1 MTEKNQSKKALWIFP
16 NFKESIDELPKS
28 QRALVWQAVCEIGL
42 GYDFDIKKCTTSQKM
57 CIKLIYPLLKLRN
70 VGGSI
75 VSGEKRNPEGK
86 NGLNDCNKTISE
98 DNPYPNP
105 SDNPIDNPEDN
116 PLFKKEI
123 RNKEQEKEKEKEK
136 KKDIFLDEFEK
147 FWKEFTPVKCNGRF
161 VDKGS
166 KKTAYEKY
174 VKILEKGEKHENI
187 IRGTREYISHCQA
200 NNQLTCGATVFLN
213 QERWKCDYGA
223 TIDGNS
229 RTEHGESRSILETY
243 AEIAL
248 EYK

>member
-1 MTEKNQSKKALWIFP
+1 MEWTKIPIDLLQSRKSDKEILAITKYQLLWAMLERKPDDDTALRYLTKKQLQIANDFMLSIEQCVCNDIKSVISSRKRQKNFYEKNQTVKENSNGKTNGKTNCNTNCLTTKADKI
-16 NFKESIDELPKS
+16 
-28 QRALVWQAVCEIGL
+28 R
-42 GYDFDIKKCTTSQKM
+42 
-57 CIKLIYPLLKLRN
+57 
-70 VGGSI
+70 
-75 VSGEKRNPEGK
+75 
-86 NGLNDCNKTISE
+86 E
-98 DNPYPNP
+98 DN
-105 SDNPIDNPEDN
+105 IR
-116 PLFKKEI
+116 KEEI
-123 RNKEQEKEKEKEK
+123 YKE
-136 KKDIFLDEFEK
+136 EFEE

-174 VKILEKGEKHENI
+174 VKLLEKGERHENI
-187 IRGTREYISHCQA
+187 IRGVREYISHCQA

-243 AEIAL
+243 AEIAR